1 MTNSTKK
8 AWGGADLTDADSVR
22 FMQRHAQEN
31 LGRDLRAAAA
41 SLRYFADRIDQ
52 LVERPDTRATDRVR
66 EAERY
71 AIAALDNAH
80 THLQSASRDAE
91 DLVVFECSLIHLNA
105 DNL

>member
-1 MTNSTKK
+1 
-8 AWGGADLTDADSVR
+8 
-22 FMQRHAQEN
+22 MQRHAQEN

-52 LVERPDTRATDRVR
+52 LVERSDTRATDKVR

-71 AIAALDNAH
+71 ALAALDNAH

-91 DLVVFECSLIHLNA
+91 DLTVFECSLIHLNP
-105 DNL
+105 DTL